1 MQYYVAITPCRM
13 LLAGFGNS
21 PEAALADAAAFGIRG
36 QALNTHPASPA
47 LASFLADGIGIPS
60 GWDIKNGLAVLS
72 NE

>member
-1 MQYYVAITPCRM
+1 MQYYVAVTPCRM
-13 LLAGFGNS
+13 LLAGFGAS

-47 LASFLADGIGIPS
+47 LAAFLSGGTECPS
-60 GWDIKNGLAVLS
+60 GWDIKNGIAVLS